1 MPQLGIKL
9 QNMRGYE
16 EGIRHKMIKDVVDG
30 GRRRDILRKMWM
42 GGQLGRCRMTKC
54 YKGCTCKWV

>member
-9 QNMRGYE
+9 QNIRGYE

-30 GRRRDILRKMWM
+30 GRRRDILRKDVDGWSD
-42 GGQLGRCRMTKC
+42 G
-54 YKGCTCKWV
+54 